1 MYVLTNKQMREAD
14 AYTIQTL
21 GTPSLLLMERAG
33 LALADEA
40 EKLAPSGKITCVC
53 GGGNNGGD
61 GFVCARILKSRNRN
75 VHVVFYAEKQSN
87 DCRVNMEKWQAIGGE
102 IEREL
107 PADCALIVD

>member
-53 GGGNNGGD
+53 GNTREPIDNDYLYGE
-61 GFVCARILKSRNRN
+61 RIRVYYQKAFFKCFERLL
-75 VHVVFYAEKQSN
+75 EK
-87 DCRVNMEKWQAIGGE
+87 
-102 IEREL
+102 
-107 PADCALIVD
+107 